1 MHPTIFQMGSFK
13 LASFGVMMVFALLA
27 GLIIAR
33 KRAPSHGVTPDQ
45 VADVSFWLI
54 LAGILGSRLFF
65 VAQEYKY
72 YSTHISELLTIQ
84 FQGLTSFGGFIVGS
98 LAAAYVCKKKG
109 ISPLTYLD
117 VIAPAFLI
125 GHAIGR
131 IGCLL
136 NGCCHGAPAKSAFPF
151 TVFSVENKQYN
162 VPAQMYDSVM
172 NLGAFFLLIWLE
184 KRFPKQGFAFGMMMV
199 LHGFARF
206 IYEFFRAGASSTTIG
221 NLPFTEGHVMALAI
235 MIVGTYFAARNR
247 KAKEV
252 TELVEA

>member
-1 MHPTIFQMGSFK
+1 MHPTIFQIGSFK
-13 LASFGVMMVFALLA
+13 LASFGVMMVLALLA
-27 GLIIAR
+27 GLVVAR
-33 KRAPSHGVTPDQ
+33 KRAPAHGITAEQ

-72 YSTHISELLTIQ
+72 YFSHLNELLTVQ

-98 LAAAYVCKKKG
+98 LVAAYVCKRKG
-109 ISPLTYLD
+109 ISPLTFLD
-117 VIAPAFLI
+117 VIAPAFLL

-136 NGCCHGAPAKSAFPF
+136 NGCCHGAPAKIAFPF
-151 TVFSVENKQYN
+151 AAYSAENKQYN
-162 VPAQMYDSVM
+162 VPAQLYDSAM
-172 NLGAFFLLIWLE
+172 NIVALFVLLWLE
-184 KRFPKQGFAFGMMMV
+184 KRYPRQGFAFGMMMI

-221 NLPFTEGHVMALAI
+221 GSPLTEGHVMALVI
-235 MIVGTYFAARNR
+235 MVVGAVFAFRNK
-247 KAKEV
+247 KAV
-252 TELVEA
+252 VEA